1 MMQVIRS
8 NAGKIMTIL
17 IVGGFLAY
25 MVVEVGMG
33 VTGAS
38 GGRNELGSVN
48 GTPVTAEAFQR
59 RVQELE
65 QQFRSQGNG
74 KITAEQSRQI
84 EDRAWDDLVAQILTQ
99 QELGRRGIRVT
110 DDEIRYAAL
119 NIPAPAYQQQ
129 EVFQTNGQFDI
140 NKYRQY
146 LASPNASDEV
156 LGQLEQYYRTVIP
169 ESKLQ
174 EQISAGVWLSDA
186 QLWRMYRDRTETATV
201 EYVALD
207 LSRLSPG
214 SVQVS
219 DAEIRAWYDEHKDEF
234 KRPRTARFTVA
245 YLPTATG
252 DRERAAVLAHAQELR
267 AQLAAGGDFA
277 AAARAESSDT
287 GSARQ
292 GGSLGTVRRGQMVGA
307 FDSTVFAIPV
317 NEISAPVLTQFGYH
331 LVQVTARGGDTAVV
345 RHILLP
351 IKKSDAEIETID
363 ARSDSLERLAQTPGT
378 GLERAARS
386 VGATLRQGITVS
398 DDLPYINGVGGAME
412 ALNWAAGEARAGT
425 DEHPVSDVM
434 EGDLALYIVR
444 LESYLGKGPMTLAE
458 ATPAIREQII
468 LKKKRDRARAEG
480 ARIVAEARRGKT
492 LQQAAAARGLAVQTA
507 GPFTRLDP
515 NRVFGQA
522 SEAVGA
528 AFGTPLNRVSDVVE
542 TTAGLF
548 IVRPTART
556 AADPAEFA
564 RNRGQIRQAV
574 TAQLRR
580 QAAERWLESAKR
592 AAKIR
597 DNRDRMLGRA

>member
-1 MMQVIRS
+1 MMQIIRS
-8 NAGKIMTIL
+8 NAGKFMTIL
-17 IVGGFLAY
+17 IVGGFLGW
-25 MVVEVGMG
+25 MVYGLGME
-33 VTGAS
+33 VTGS
-38 GGRNELGSVN
+38 GGSRNELGSVN

-65 QQFRSQGNG
+65 QQFRAQGNG
-74 KITAEQSRQI
+74 KITAEQERQI
-84 EDRAWDDLVAQILTQ
+84 QDRAWDDLVAQILTQ

-156 LGQLEQYYRTVIP
+156 LGQLEQYYRSVIP

-186 QLWRMYRDRTETATV
+186 QHWRMYRDRIETATV
-201 EYVALD
+201 EYVPLD

-219 DAEIRAWYDEHKDEF
+219 DAEIRDWYAAHKDEF

-245 YLPTATG
+245 YLPTASG

-292 GGSLGTVRRGQMVGA
+292 GGNLGTVRRGQMVAA
-307 FDSTVFAIPV
+307 FDSAIWALPV
-317 NEISAPVLTQFGYH
+317 NEISAPVQTQFGYH
-331 LVQVTARGGDTAVV
+331 LLQVTARGGDSAVV

-351 IKKSDAEIETID
+351 IRKSDAELETID
-363 ARSDSLERLAQTPGT
+363 ARSDSLEKIAQSAA
-378 GLERAARS
+378 GLEAGARS
-386 VGATLRQGITVS
+386 VGAVLRQGITVS

-412 ALNWAAGEARAGT
+412 ALNWAAGEARVAAPG
-425 DEHPVSDVM
+425 DRPVSDVM
-434 EGDLALYIVR
+434 ESDLALYIVR
-444 LESYLGKGPMTLAE
+444 LENYLGKGTMTLAE
-458 ATPAIREQII
+458 ATPAIREQLI
-468 LKKKRDRARAEG
+468 LKKKRERARAEG
-480 ARIVAEARRGKT
+480 TRMVAEVRGGKT

-528 AFGTPLNRVSDVVE
+528 AFGTPLNQVSGVVE

-548 IVRPTART
+548 IVRPVART
-556 AADPAEFA
+556 AASAAEFA
-564 RNRGQIRQAV
+564 RNRAQIRQAV
-574 TAQLRR
+574 TTQLRR
-580 QAAERWLESAKR
+580 QAVERWLDSAKR
-592 AAKIR
+592 AAKIK
-597 DNRDRMLGRA
+597 DNRDRMLGRT

>member
-1 MMQVIRS
+1 MMQIIRS
-8 NAGKIMTIL
+8 NAGKFMTIL
-17 IVGGFLAY
+17 IVGGFLGW
-25 MVVEVGMG
+25 MVYGLGME
-33 VTGAS
+33 VTGS
-38 GGRNELGSVN
+38 GGSRNELGSVN
-48 GTPVTAEAFQR
+48 GTPITAEAFQR
-59 RVQELE
+59 RVQERE
-65 QQFRSQGNG
+65 QQERSQGTG
-74 KITAEQSRQI
+74 KITAEQEREIQ
-84 EDRAWDDLVAQILTQ
+84 DQAWDDLVAQILTQ
-99 QELGRRGIRVT
+99 QELSRRGIRVT

-129 EVFQTNGQFDI
+129 EVFQTNGRFDI
-140 NKYRQY
+140 AKYRQY
-146 LASPNASDEV
+146 LASPSASDEV
-156 LGQLEQYYRTVIP
+156 LSQLEQYYRTVIP

-201 EYVALD
+201 EYVSLD

-219 DAEIRAWYDEHKDEF
+219 DAEIRDWFGEHKDEF

-245 YLPTATG
+245 YLPTASG
-252 DRERAAVLAHAQELR
+252 ERERAAVLAHAQELR

-292 GGSLGTVRRGQMVGA
+292 GGNLGTVRRGQMVAA
-307 FDSTVFAIPV
+307 FDSAIWALPV
-317 NEISAPVLTQFGYH
+317 NEISQPVLTQFGYH
-331 LVQVTARGGDTAVV
+331 LLQVTARGGDTAVV

-351 IKKSDAEIETID
+351 IKKSDAELETID
-363 ARSDSLERLAQTPGT
+363 ARSDSLEKIAQSSA
-378 GLERAARS
+378 GLEAGARS
-386 VGATLRQGITVS
+386 VGAVLRQGITVS

-412 ALNWAAGEARAGT
+412 ALNWAAGEARTAT
-425 DEHPVSDVM
+425 DGDHPVSDVM
-434 EGDLALYIVR
+434 EGELGLYIVR

-458 ATPAIREQII
+458 ATPTIREQII

-480 ARIVAEARRGKT
+480 VRMVAEVRGGKT
-492 LQQAAAARGLAVQTA
+492 LQQAAAARALTVQTA

-528 AFGTPLNRVSDVVE
+528 AFGVPITQVSGVVE

-548 IVRPTART
+548 IVRPVART
-556 AADPAEFA
+556 AASASEFA
-564 RNRGQIRQAV
+564 RNKAQIRQAV
-574 TAQLRR
+574 TQQLRQ
-580 QAAERWLESAKR
+580 QAVQRWLESAKR